1 MEEFEMLDGVAEMFE
16 GAEAEAE
23 GLALS
28 EASEVEASAEVEE
41 VANAPAIEEGAAEA
55 PGTLDKIRNFIK
67 NNPTGQKLWSFA
79 TWAAKTG
86 ASASAVFAI
95 MYGLNQAV
103 AKDAHQ
109 SGKRTA
115 LSQYLAGVQS
125 NWENKL
131 KLPWS
136 DDLRQKAAV
145 DALSFPWIDATA

>member
-16 GAEAEAE
+16 GAEAEAA
-23 GLALS
+23 GLELG
-28 EASEVEASAEVEE
+28 EAAEVEANAEVEA
-41 VANAPAIEEGAAEA
+41 VAEAPAIEAAEG
-55 PGTLDKIRNFIK
+55 PSTLDKIRDFIK

-115 LSQYLAGVQS
+115 LSQYLTGVQS

-131 KLPWS
+131 KLPWT
-136 DDLRQKAAV
+136 DELKQKAAT
-145 DALSFPWIDATA
+145 DALAFPWIDATA